1 MDKIIPHNGLHASI
15 GVVFQDS
22 NTEWLSGYS
31 MSLGKKSV
39 FKVEVR
45 TMVEDLFIA
54 QEKGFKKIE
63 IKCDIALLVELL
75 LVGGGTNSR
84 LVE

>member
-54 QEKGFKKIE
+54 
-63 IKCDIALLVELL
+63 
-75 LVGGGTNSR
+75 
-84 LVE
+84 